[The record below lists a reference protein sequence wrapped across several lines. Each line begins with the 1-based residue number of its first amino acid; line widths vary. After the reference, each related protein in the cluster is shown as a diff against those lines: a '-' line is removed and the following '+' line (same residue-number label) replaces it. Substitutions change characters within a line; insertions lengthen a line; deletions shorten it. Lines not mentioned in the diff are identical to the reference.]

1 MIRDDQEMLTKL
13 EQLVEENLGNEQF
26 GVGDLSRRIGISR
39 SHLHRKLR
47 GTIGQSVSQFIR
59 EYRLRKALD
68 LLKEGQHTVSE
79 VAYLVGFSSATYFS
93 RCFTNLYGHPPSKA
107 DKVEPFG
114 QEAGPPGQV
123 KMQWKKSILSK
134 RVWMLVLLA
143 ILLPYTVFFVIQ
155 LSGRSKANGVMT
167 KSVAILPFENLSD
180 EASNAYFT
188 MGVGDAIA
196 RKLSAIADLRVVSK
210 TAMFLE
216 GDSEESLVDIANKLN
231 TFYLLKG
238 SVQKFGD
245 MIRVEVGLVNGK
257 TGHSIWADNFDRE
270 FDDIFQM
277 QNEIAEEVALH
288 MEITLSPEVRS
299 KLNLGYTSNSLAY
312 DLYMKAH
319 YEFTTY
325 TRAGYT
331 RAHEYVKQAI
341 ELDSSFALA
350 YSLQG
355 NIAIAKGSMF
365 GVELDAMEALSQAMI
380 SIRKALEI
388 EPDLPEAHAVKGFY
402 HLYNDWDFKKAEQAY
417 KKGIET
423 FNTEGYALYVDY
435 LNFAGRHKEA
445 LEMAQRL
452 EYIEPYYPNTR
463 MILSLFYNQQIDE
476 AREFAQSRLRVMSN
490 YVTMDSYGFLLL
502 NSGDHQEAIQIF
514 QQIFELENIRY
525 PRILGWMGAA
535 YARSGQPVRATEL
548 IDELMQHRAQ
558 NSAGSPAFF
567 IAVIHAAMDETE
579 DALHWLSVAI
589 DDHEMEIPWLTTE
602 PQFYQLHNHKEFSA
616 MVKRVGFPET

>member
-1 MIRDDQEMLTKL
+1 MIRDDQEMLARL

-26 GVGDLSRRIGISR
+26 GVGDLSRSVGISR

-47 GTIGQSVSQFIR
+47 ATIGQSVSQFIR

-93 RCFTNLYGHPPSKA
+93 RCFAKLFGHPPSKA

-114 QEAGPPGQV
+114 QKAGPPGLV
-123 KMQWKKSILSK
+123 NMQWLKSIPKK
-134 RVWMLVLLA
+134 RVGMLLLLA
-143 ILLPYTVFFVIQ
+143 ILLPNTVIFIIQ
-155 LSGRSKANGVMT
+155 LSGRSKANEVMI

-180 EASNAYFT
+180 EPSNEYFS

-210 TAMFLE
+210 TTMFLE
-216 GDSEESLVDIANKLN
+216 GDNKESMVDIANKLN

-245 MIRVEVGLVNGK
+245 MIRVEVGLVNGE
-257 TGHSIWADNFDRE
+257 TGHWIWAEHFDRE

-277 QNEIAEEVALH
+277 QNEIAEKVALH

-325 TRAGYT
+325 TRAGYMK
-331 RAHEYVKQAI
+331 AQEYVKQAI

-365 GVELDAMEALSQAMI
+365 GVELDAMEALSQAII

-388 EPDLPEAHAVKGFY
+388 EPGLPEAHAVKGFY
-402 HLYNDWDFKKAEQAY
+402 HLYYEWDFIKAEQAY
-417 KKGIET
+417 KKGIER

-476 AREFAQSRLRVMSN
+476 AIEFAQSRLRVMRN
-490 YVTMDSYGFLLL
+490 YVIMDSYGFLLL
-502 NSGDHQEAIQIF
+502 NSGDHQEAIRIF

-535 YARSGQPVRATEL
+535 YARSGQPVRAREL
-548 IDELMQHRAQ
+548 IDELMQHRAL

-602 PQFYQLHNHKEFSA
+602 PQFYQLHHHKDFRA
-616 MVKRVGFPET
+616 MVKKVGFPGT

>member
-1 MIRDDQEMLTKL
+1 DEQELLTRL

-26 GVGDLSRRIGISR
+26 GVGDLSRSVGISR
-39 SHLHRKLR
+39 SHLHRRLR
-47 GTIGQSVSQFIR
+47 AATGQSVSQFIR

-93 RCFTNLYGHPPSKA
+93 RCFAGLYGHPPSQA
-107 DKVEPFG
+107 DKVESFG
-114 QEAGPPGQV
+114 KDTGPPGQG
-123 KMQWKKSILSK
+123 KKQWIKSIPGK
-134 RVWMLVLLA
+134 RVGMLILLA
-143 ILLPYTVFFVIQ
+143 FFLPNTIIFFIQ
-155 LSGRSKANGVMT
+155 LSGWNKANKVVT

-180 EASNAYFT
+180 EPSNAYFS

-196 RKLSAIADLRVVSK
+196 RKLAAIADVRVVSQ
-210 TAMFLE
+210 TTMFLK
-216 GDSEESLVDIANKLN
+216 GDSNVSMVEIAKKLN
-231 TFYLLKG
+231 TFYVLKG

-245 MIRVEVGLVNGK
+245 MIRVEVGLVDGK
-257 TGHSIWADNFDRE
+257 TGLWVWAENFDRK

-277 QNEIAEEVALH
+277 QNEIAEKVALH
-288 MEITLSPEVRS
+288 METTLSPEARS
-299 KLNLGYTSNSLAY
+299 KLNLGYTSNPVAY
-312 DLYMKAH
+312 ELYMKAY

-325 TRAGYT
+325 TRAGY
-331 RAHEYVKQAI
+331 RMAQEYVAQAI

-365 GVELDAMEALSQAMI
+365 GVELDAREALSQAII

-402 HLYNDWDFKKAEQAY
+402 HLYYEWDFKKAEQEY
-417 KKGIET
+417 KKGIER

-445 LEMAQRL
+445 LEMTRRL
-452 EYIEPYYPNTR
+452 EHNEPYYPNSR

-476 AREFAQSRLRVMSN
+476 AREFAHSRLRVMRN

-502 NSGDHQEAIQIF
+502 NSGEYQEAIRIF
-514 QQIFELENIRY
+514 LQIFELENIRY

-535 YARSGQPVRATEL
+535 YARSGQHVKAREH
-548 IDELMQHRAQ
+548 IDELMQHRAL

-579 DALHWLSVAI
+579 EALYWLSVAI

-602 PQFYQLHNHKEFSA
+602 PQFYQLHKHKDFRA
-616 MVKRVGFPET
+616 MVNKVGFPGT

>member
-1 MIRDDQEMLTKL
+1 MIRADQLLLPRLK
-13 EQLVEENLGNEQF
+13 QIVEKNLDNEQF
-26 GVGDLSRRIGISR
+26 GVEELSRSIGISR
-39 SHLHRKLR
+39 SHLHRKLSAE
-47 GTIGQSVSQFIR
+47 TGQCVSQFIR
-59 EYRLRKALD
+59 EYRLGKALD
-68 LLKEGQHTVSE
+68 LLKDGQHSVSE
-79 VAYLVGFSSATYFS
+79 VAYLVGFSSASYFS
-93 RCFTNLYGHPPSKA
+93 RCFAHLYGHPPNQAGKI
-107 DKVEPFG
+107 EPFG
-114 QEAGPPGQV
+114 QKAGPPGQI
-123 KMQWKKSILSK
+123 KMQWKKSIPSK
-134 RVWMLVLLA
+134 RVGMLVLLA
-143 ILLPYTVFFVIQ
+143 ILLPYTVFFIIQ

-180 EASNAYFT
+180 EPSNAYFS

-216 GDSEESLVDIANKLN
+216 GDSKESLVDIANKLN

-257 TGHSIWADNFDRE
+257 TGHWIWAEHFDRE

-277 QNEIAEEVALH
+277 QNEIAEKVAQH

-299 KLNLGYTSNSLAY
+299 KLNLGYTSNSVAY
-312 DLYMKAH
+312 ELYMKAH

-325 TRAGYT
+325 TRAGYMK
-331 RAHEYVKQAI
+331 AHEYIEQAI

-365 GVELDAMEALSQAMI
+365 GVELDAMEALSQAII

-402 HLYNDWDFKKAEQAY
+402 HLYYEWDFKKAEQAY
-417 KKGIET
+417 KKGIER
-423 FNTEGYALYVDY
+423 FNTEGYALYVDF

-445 LEMAQRL
+445 LEMTQRL

-476 AREFAQSRLRVMSN
+476 AREFAQSRLRVMRN

-502 NSGDHQEAIQIF
+502 NSGDHQEAIRIF

-535 YARSGQPVRATEL
+535 YARSGQPVRAREH
-548 IDELMQHRAQ
+548 IDELMQHRAL

-602 PQFYQLHNHKEFSA
+602 PQFYQLHHHKDFRA
-616 MVKRVGFPET
+616 MVKKVGFPGT

>member
-1 MIRDDQEMLTKL
+1 MIRDDQEMLTRL
-13 EQLVEENLGNEQF
+13 EQFVEENLDDEQF
-26 GVGDLSRRIGISR
+26 GVGDLSRSVGISR

-47 GTIGQSVSQFIR
+47 AATGQSVSQFIR
-59 EYRLRKALD
+59 EYRLGKALH
-68 LLKEGQHTVSE
+68 LLKEGQHSVSE
-79 VAYLVGFSSATYFS
+79 VAYLVGFGSASYFS
-93 RCFTNLYGHPPSKA
+93 RCFAHLYGHPPNKA
-107 DKVEPFG
+107 GKIEPKG
-114 QEAGPPGQV
+114 QDARSPGWV
-123 KMQWKKSILSK
+123 KMQWIQSIPRK
-134 RVWMLVLLA
+134 RVGMLVLLA
-143 ILLPYTVFFVIQ
+143 ILLPNTVIFIIQ
-155 LSGRSKANGVMT
+155 LSGSSRANEVMT

-180 EASNAYFT
+180 EPSNAYFT

-257 TGHSIWADNFDRE
+257 TGHWIWADNFDRE
-270 FDDIFQM
+270 FDDIFQI

-299 KLNLGYTSNSLAY
+299 KLNLGYTSNSVAY
-312 DLYMKAH
+312 ELYMKAH

-325 TRAGYT
+325 TRAGYM
-331 RAHEYVKQAI
+331 RANEYVEQAI

-365 GVELDAMEALSQAMI
+365 GVELDAMEALSQAII

-402 HLYNDWDFKKAEQAY
+402 HLYYEWDFKKAEQAY
-417 KKGIET
+417 KKGIER

-476 AREFAQSRLRVMSN
+476 AREFAQSRLRVVRN
-490 YVTMDSYGFLLL
+490 YLTMDSYGFLLL
-502 NSGDHQEAIQIF
+502 NSGDHQEAIRIF

-535 YARSGQPVRATEL
+535 YARSGQPVRAREL
-548 IDELMQHRAQ
+548 IDELMQHRAL

-602 PQFYQLHNHKEFSA
+602 PQFYQLHHHKDFQA
-616 MVKRVGFPET
+616 MVKKVGFPGT

>member
-1 MIRDDQEMLTKL
+1 MIRDDQEMLARL
-13 EQLVEENLGNEQF
+13 QQLVEENLGNEQF
-26 GVGDLSRRIGISR
+26 GVGDLSRSVGISR

-47 GTIGQSVSQFIR
+47 AAAGQSVSQFIR

-93 RCFTNLYGHPPSKA
+93 RCFANLYGHPPSKT

-123 KMQWKKSILSK
+123 KMQWKKSISSK

-180 EASNAYFT
+180 EPSNAYFT
-188 MGVGDAIA
+188 MGVGEAIA

-216 GDSEESLVDIANKLN
+216 GESKESLVDIANKLN

-257 TGHSIWADNFDRE
+257 TGHWIWADNFDRE
-270 FDDIFQM
+270 FDDIFQI
-277 QNEIAEEVALH
+277 QNEIAEKVALH

-299 KLNLGYTSNSLAY
+299 KLNLGYTNNSVAY

-402 HLYNDWDFKKAEQAY
+402 HLYSDWDFKKAEQAY

-463 MILSLFYNQQIDE
+463 MILCLFYNQQIDE
-476 AREFAQSRLRVMSN
+476 AREFAQSRLRVMRN
-490 YVTMDSYGFLLL
+490 YVIMDSYGFLLL
-502 NSGDHQEAIQIF
+502 NSGDYKEAIRIF

-535 YARSGQPVRATEL
+535 YARSGQPVRAREL
-548 IDELMQHRAQ
+548 IDELKQHRAL

-602 PQFYQLHNHKEFSA
+602 PQFYQLHQHKDFRA
-616 MVKRVGFPET
+616 MVKKVGFPGT

>member
-1 MIRDDQEMLTKL
+1 MIRDDQKMLTRL

-26 GVGDLSRRIGISR
+26 GVGDLSSSIGISR

-47 GTIGQSVSQFIR
+47 AATGQSVSQFIR
-59 EYRLRKALD
+59 EYRLWKALD
-68 LLKEGQHTVSE
+68 LLKEGEHTVAE

-93 RCFTNLYGHPPSKA
+93 RCFAYLYGHPPSQVG
-107 DKVEPFG
+107 KVEPFG

-123 KMQWKKSILSK
+123 QMKWIKSITRR
-134 RVWMLVLLA
+134 RVGMLVLLA
-143 ILLPYTVFFVIQ
+143 ILFPFTVFFIIQ
-155 LSGRSKANGVMT
+155 LSARGRANELMT

-180 EASNAYFT
+180 EPSNAYFS

-210 TAMFLE
+210 TTMILK
-216 GDSEESLVDIANKLN
+216 GDSNESMVEIASKLN
-231 TFYLLKG
+231 TFYVLKG

-257 TGHSIWADNFDRE
+257 TGHSIWAEHFDRE

-277 QNEIAEEVALH
+277 QNEIAEKVALH

-299 KLNLGYTSNSLAY
+299 KLNLGYTSNPVAY
-312 DLYMKAH
+312 ELYMKAY
-319 YEFTTY
+319 YEFTSY
-325 TRAGYT
+325 TRAGY
-331 RAHEYVKQAI
+331 RMAQEYIVQAI

-365 GVELDAMEALSQAMI
+365 GVELSAMEALSQAII

-402 HLYNDWDFKKAEQAY
+402 HLYYDWDFKKAEQEY
-417 KKGIET
+417 KMGIER
-423 FNTEGYALYVDY
+423 FNAEGYALYVDY

-445 LEMAQRL
+445 LEMTQRL
-452 EYIEPYYPNTR
+452 EHNEPYYPNSR

-476 AREFAQSRLRVMSN
+476 AMEFAHSRLRVMHN
-490 YVTMDSYGFLLL
+490 YVTLDSYGFLLL
-502 NSGDHQEAIQIF
+502 NSGEHLEAIRIF
-514 QQIFELENIRY
+514 QQVFELENIRY

-535 YARSGQPVRATEL
+535 YARSGQRVKAREL
-548 IDELMQHRAQ
+548 IDELMQHRAL

-579 DALHWLSVAI
+579 DALYWLSVAL

-602 PQFYQLHNHKEFSA
+602 PQFYQLHHHKDFRA
-616 MVKRVGFPET
+616 MVKKVGFPGT